1 MVATYAAESEARLR
15 HELEE
20 KGLFL
25 LAIEGGRRIALGSW
39 RLPQRRHI
47 PARDFIIFNQEL
59 ATLLRAGLPLVQSL
73 DILRRRVPNA
83 TFKAALDDVYER
95 VRSGAAL
102 SEAFE
107 AQRGLFTGVYTASL
121 MAGEKSGSLEQVL
134 RRYVQHMKVLA
145 SARGR
150 LVSALMYPAILVVLS
165 GTVVGVIVMK
175 VVPEFSLFYVQMG
188 NGAPLP
194 AATRV
199 LVGISG
205 VLVHFWWAILGGI
218 AAAGMG
224 GSLWLKRPGQ
234 MERIDGALLKLP
246 LVGPLLR
253 KFATAQVARTI
264 ATLLSGGLPLVT
276 ALEIASRAIGNK
288 AVARDLDA
296 VTQQVR
302 EGGGLGGSLAERGT
316 FPNVAIE
323 MVEVGE
329 QTGALA
335 EMLNSVA
342 DFYDEENETSLERF
356 SNLVQP
362 MLLVVMGLVIAGLL
376 LSLYMPL
383 FNLSQLAG

>member
-1 MVATYAAESEARLR
+1 MVTTYAAEDEARLR

-25 LAIEGGRRIALGSW
+25 LAIEGGRRAALMGRKLPGRR
-39 RLPQRRHI
+39 RL

-59 ATLLRAGLPLVQSL
+59 ATLLHAGLPLVQSL
-73 DILRRRVPNA
+73 DILRRRVPNP
-83 TFKAALDDVYER
+83 TFKAALDDIYDK
-95 VRSGAAL
+95 VRSGLAL
-102 SEAFE
+102 SEAFA
-107 AQRGLFTGVYTASL
+107 AQGTLFSGVYTASL
-121 MAGEKSGSLEQVL
+121 MAGERSGSLEQVL

-145 SARGR
+145 AARGR
-150 LVSALMYPAILVVLS
+150 LISAMIYPMVLVALS
-165 GTVVGVIVMK
+165 GAVVALIIVR
-175 VVPEFSLFYVQMG
+175 VVPAFGSFYEQF
-188 NGAPLP
+188 GAGAKLP
-194 AATRV
+194 AATRF

-205 VLVHFWWAILGGI
+205 VLTGYWYLLLAGLIAGGGAVWYWMQQPGQRDRVDAAILKMPI
-218 AAAGMG
+218 
-224 GSLWLKRPGQ
+224 
-234 MERIDGALLKLP
+234 
-246 LVGPLLR
+246 VGPVLR

-276 ALEIASRAIGNK
+276 ALEIAAHAIANRS
-288 AVARDLDA
+288 VARDLA
-296 VTQQVR
+296 FVVQQVR
-302 EGGGLGGSLAERGT
+302 EGGGLGRSLAQRGT

-342 DFYDEENETSLERF
+342 DFYDEENETTLERF

-362 MLLVVMGLVIAGLL
+362 IMLVVMGLVIAGLL

-383 FNLSQLAG
+383 FNLSTLAG